1 MKKIWLTGFL
11 VILPHIMNSSFAEDQ
26 TAPPPDQETAVKTAD
41 RMIGP
46 GLPVDDS
53 RQRRQARQVTF
64 KTGEA
69 VPEIE
74 TWRMWLVA
82 LILLLMVA
90 GMIYILKRFGKN
102 IIPGGGAQIITMK
115 SRVQL
120 DQKNSVALIRVY
132 DEEFVVGSGPQG
144 VTLLAKLL
152 PIDGVESEMEEP
164 PGPIDEDKIRKS
176 FEKEFNLAASNVE
189 SEEIK

>member
-1 MKKIWLTGFL
+1 MKKIWLTGFII
-11 VILPHIMNSSFAEDQ
+11 ILPHIMTSSFADAQ
-26 TAPPPDQETAVKTAD
+26 TAPPPDQETVVKNTG

-46 GLPVDDS
+46 GLPTDDS
-53 RQRRQARQVTF
+53 KQRRQARQATF

-69 VPEIE
+69 VPEID

-102 IIPGGGAQIITMK
+102 IIPGGGAQIITLK

-120 DQKNSVALIRVY
+120 DQKNSVALLRVY
-132 DEEFVVGSGPQG
+132 DQEFVVGSGPQG
-144 VTLLAKLL
+144 ITLLAKLL
-152 PIDGVESEMEEP
+152 PIDGVESELEEP
-164 PGPIDEDKIRKS
+164 PGNIDEDKVRKS
-176 FEKEFNLAASNVE
+176 FEEEFNLVASKVE